1 MSGAAA
7 TPIRVAIVGGGYA
20 GMAAAV
26 ELAQR
31 DVAVTV
37 FEAGRVLGG
46 RARRVELDGKS
57 LDNGLHILLGAYRE
71 TLRLID
77 MVKEFDEEEGLLRLP
92 LELTLHPH
100 FAMKAPQLPAPLH
113 LLGALLGARGLEW
126 RDRIAAARFMAWAR
140 RNRFR
145 LGVDTTVEALLAQ
158 KKQPAAV
165 TRFLWRP
172 LCISALNTLPEEAS
186 AQVFLSVL
194 RDGLDAQRSD
204 SDMLLP
210 TMDFSALFPERAARF
225 VRERGG
231 EVRLGTS
238 IDTIRRTGEHF
249 ELARGEYFTHAIL
262 ALSPHRVCALLEP
275 HPILLP
281 VAKMIGEFRY
291 QPIYSVYLQY
301 APQVQ
306 LPFAMG
312 GLEAP
317 YSQWLFD
324 RGRLCG
330 QHGLIGVVISAS
342 GAHQNLP
349 HDALA
354 QVVHEELA
362 ANFRNLGDP
371 LSHRVIAEK
380 RATFA
385 CTPGLARPD
394 NVTPVH
400 RLFLA
405 GDYTASDYPATIE
418 SAVRSGVRAASL
430 VKQHD

>member
-26 ELAQR
+26 ELAHR
-31 DVAVTV
+31 DVPVTV

-46 RARRVELDGKS
+46 RARRVELDGKP
-57 LDNGLHILLGAYRE
+57 LDNGLHILLGAYHE

-77 MVKEFDEEEGLLRLP
+77 IVKESDEEDGLLRLP
-92 LELTLHPH
+92 LELTLYPH

-113 LLGALLGARGLEW
+113 LLGALLGARGLGW
-126 RDRIAAARFMAWAR
+126 RDRIAAARLMAWAR
-140 RNRFR
+140 RKRFR
-145 LGVDTTVEALLAQ
+145 LAADTTVAALLAE
-158 KKQPAAV
+158 KKQPANV
-165 TRFLWRP
+165 SRSLWRP

-186 AQVFLSVL
+186 AQVFLNVL

-210 TMDFSALFPERAARF
+210 TMDFSALFPERAARY
-225 VRERGG
+225 VREHGG
-231 EVRLGTS
+231 EVRLGST
-238 IDTIRRTGEHF
+238 IETIRRAGEHF
-249 ELARGEYFTHAIL
+249 EIARGEYFTHAIL
-262 ALSPHRVCALLEP
+262 ALSPHRVGALLEP
-275 HPILLP
+275 HSVLQPI
-281 VAKMIGEFRY
+281 AKMIGDFRY

-371 LSHRVIAEK
+371 FSHRVIAEK

-385 CTPGLARPD
+385 CTPALARPD
-394 NVTPVH
+394 NVTPVP

>member
-1 MSGAAA
+1 
-7 TPIRVAIVGGGYA
+7 
-20 GMAAAV
+20 MAAAV
-26 ELAQR
+26 ELARR
-31 DVAVTV
+31 DVPVTV

-77 MVKEFDEEEGLLRLP
+77 IVRGPDEPDGLLRLP

-113 LLGALLGARGLEW
+113 LLGALLGARGLGW
-126 RDRIAAARFMAWAR
+126 GDRIAAARLMTWAR

-145 LGVDTTVEALLAQ
+145 LASDTTVKALLAE

-186 AQVFLSVL
+186 AQVFLNVL
-194 RDGLDAQRSD
+194 RDGLDARRSD

-210 TMDFSALFPERAARF
+210 TMDFSSLFPERAARY

-231 EVRLGTS
+231 EVRLVTS

-249 ELARGEYFTHAIL
+249 EVAHGEYFTQTIL
-262 ALSPHRVCALLEP
+262 ALSPHRVAALLEP
-275 HPILLP
+275 HAVLLP
-281 VAKMIGEFRY
+281 IAKMIGDLRY

-312 GLEAP
+312 GLEAT

-330 QHGLIGVVISAS
+330 QHGLIGIVISSS

-394 NVTPVH
+394 NVTPVP

-418 SAVRSGVRAASL
+418 SAVRSGVRAAKL
-430 VKQHD
+430 VMQNA